1 MREYTNLLWPEGPFG
16 ADRRPFGKP
25 SPMIA
30 AFTVDWTA
38 QDLPA
43 AAAAAY
49 LRVKRAGTV
58 EVSPVTMNPGLVAVA
73 AEEQA
78 DPLRIVGWLDRG
90 LVRAR
95 RHATVLAGHNLAD
108 TLTAASTLVDKPL
121 AGLTG
126 VAASWA
132 VRGNKERG
140 TARMIDTASSLDDPQ
155 AFAQRLS
162 APLRRATP
170 AVWPQTAET
179 QTDAALSCLVRC
191 LAVGLA
197 AAWQVEAYRWDLS
210 GGPLS
215 VERAVAHAAWDT
227 FTGSAQVAS

>member
-25 SPMIA
+25 SQMIA

-43 AAAAAY
+43 AAAAVY

-58 EVSPVTMNPGLVAVA
+58 EVSTVTMNPGLVAVA
-73 AEEQA
+73 PEEQA

-108 TLTAASTLVDKPL
+108 TLKTARLHVDKPL

-132 VRGNKERG
+132 ARSNKERG
-140 TARMIDTASSLDDPQ
+140 TARMIDTATDLDNPQ

-162 APLRRATP
+162 APLCRVAP
-170 AVWPQTAET
+170 ALWPHTAQQ
-179 QTDAALSCLVRC
+179 QTDAALSCLVRT

-197 AAWQVEAYRWDLS
+197 VAWHVDAYRWDPS

-215 VERAVAHAAWDT
+215 VERAVAHAAWDS
-227 FTGSAQVAS
+227 FSRSAQVAS